1 MHKYFSKKSRMKFHQ
16 IENNI
21 IDNKVTADV
30 PKGTTLAGKWL
41 LIIKG
46 PNTKYCTK
54 NIKKHDYLNC
64 PPFLYRGQNPKNS

>member
-41 LIIKG
+41 LIIKV
-46 PNTKYCTK
+46 PILNTVQKISKSMTT
-54 NIKKHDYLNC
+54 
-64 PPFLYRGQNPKNS
+64 